1 MAREREHETVDGAA
15 ADTGAVAV
23 GVRELRASLA
33 DAIARARAG
42 QRCVITQSGV
52 PVAQLGPVDTGA
64 PTLAQ
69 LLASGALIPPRR
81 TGVFRAPEAVS
92 VWQGVRIDQALREL
106 RG

>member
-1 MAREREHETVDGAA
+1 MDTSSQDL
-15 ADTGAVAV
+15 ADAVVV
-23 GVRELRASLA
+23 GVRELRGTLA

-52 PVAQLGPVDTGA
+52 PVAQLGPLDTAA

-69 LLASGALIPPRR
+69 LLASGALVAPRR
-81 TGVFRAPEAVS
+81 TGAFRPPTPVP